1 MQEQNTLEE
10 QELLSDEEETWKQ
23 LNCTRQKC
31 LSYLFL
37 CNEKGVNRQVCGALE
52 EIGEIETLLA
62 ELWKRVEIHARK
74 PTVHSS
80 QVGHMPLKGNN
91 TLATRWMQQVV
102 LPLVLSAQVN
112 DMDMQEEMKNSS

>member
-1 MQEQNTLEE
+1 MQRQNTLEE

-31 LSYLFL
+31 LSYLL
-37 CNEKGVNRQVCGALE
+37 LSDEKGVNRQVCGALE

-74 PTVHSS
+74 PTVHS
-80 QVGHMPLKGNN
+80 LKGNN

-102 LPLVLSAQVN
+102 LPLVLAAQVN
-112 DMDMQEEMKNSS
+112 DMDTQEEMKNSS